1 MTKAV
6 LLQREAKAAR
16 LAALGVAGP
25 AALLA
30 SADGEVQAPRQALLE
45 PIFDTIGCQGNV
57 VSHLALDMNA
67 T

>member
-6 LLQREAKAAR
+6 FLQCEAKAAR
-16 LAALGVAGP
+16 LAARGVAGP

-30 SADGEVQAPRQALLE
+30 SADGEVQEPRQGLLE